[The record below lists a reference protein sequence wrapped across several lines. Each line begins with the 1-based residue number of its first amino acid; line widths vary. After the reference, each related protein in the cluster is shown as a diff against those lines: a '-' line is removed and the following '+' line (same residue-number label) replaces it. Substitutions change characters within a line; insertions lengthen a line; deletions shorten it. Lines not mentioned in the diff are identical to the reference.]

1 VIVDHRPELDL
12 LDLDDFLFLAG
23 FRRFLLRLEFVL
35 AVIQDFCDRR
45 DRIGGD
51 LDQIKPGRLGKPDG
65 GLGQDNTLVVAGGID
80 QLNLAGADLLVDAR
94 AAFFGGQR
102 GFLRTTNG

>member
-12 LDLDDFLFLAG
+12 LDLDDLLFLAG
-23 FRRFLLRLEFVL
+23 FRRFLLRLELVL
-35 AVIQDFCDRR
+35 AVIQNLGDRR
-45 DRIGGD
+45 NRIGGD

-65 GLGQDNTLVVAGGID
+65 GLSQDNTLVVTGGID

-94 AAFFGGQR
+94 AVLLGGQR
-102 GFLRTTNG
+102 GL

>member
-23 FRRFLLRLEFVL
+23 FRRLLLRLELVL
-35 AVIQDFCDRR
+35 AVIQDFGDRR
-45 DRIGGD
+45 NRIGGD

-94 AAFFGGQR
+94 AVLLGGQR
-102 GFLRTTNG
+102 GL